1 MTYKERMLAA
11 IKGEQADVIP
21 FAPRMDLWYAAH
33 QAAGTLPDPY
43 GDCSMDSICR
53 AEGWGLYKVTSDYQY
68 IQESLEAKALAC
80 LGLFVPHAT
89 VYRIEFSSDI
99 DIDIRSEGD
108 TVRAAFHTPAGTV
121 SAEMAHT
128 EQLKREGVTYPWVSE
143 RLIKT
148 FEDWKIVASLFESI
162 KLVPYVDGY
171 LEWVADT
178 GDDGLVASPAC
189 DASSPM
195 HHIQKFL
202 FDPTDFYIYY
212 KEQPGQIEAFAA
224 SVAHFYNQIL
234 EVTAES
240 PADVITWGGNYDHTI
255 TYPPYFEKD
264 ILPWLKKADAAYRPK
279 GKLLLSHCDGENYGL
294 MDLIKHSGIDAA
306 ESVCPYPMTRLR
318 LHEYYAGWADKI
330 TIIGG
335 IPGNLLLT
343 DHTSESD
350 FTAYMDYLFKA
361 VAPGR
366 RFFAGITDAVPVA
379 ADWNRLRRIHE
390 LVETKGRLPL
400 KARTFSPVF
409 ADPSDEP
416 SDELSE
422 VSKTGLSSEFDI
434 VCQAIFSGNS
444 KDIKTH
450 IDALLQRDISAQD
463 ILQHGMIAAMDTIG
477 AGFSAGKVFIP
488 EMLMAAQTMEIGV
501 GVLKDK
507 LAAGPGQAE
516 ATGGKILL
524 GTVFGDLHDI
534 GKNLVGIMLRGV
546 GFEVIDLGINIAA
559 QTFIHQV
566 KVLKPDILALS
577 ALLTTTLPQ
586 MPRII
591 EALVEAGLRTTVK
604 VIIGGAPVTYHFADR
619 IGSDGYADNAGDA
632 ASLAKRLLAEP

>member
-1 MTYKERMLAA
+1 MTYRERMLAA
-11 IKGEQADVIP
+11 IKGEQTDVIP

-43 GDCSMDSICR
+43 EDSSMDTICR
-53 AEGWGLYKVTSDYQY
+53 SEGWGLYKVTSDYQY
-68 IQESLEAKALAC
+68 IQESLEAKALVC
-80 LGLFVPHAT
+80 LGLFTPHAT

-121 SAEMAHT
+121 SAEMAQT

-143 RLIKT
+143 RLIKK
-148 FEDWKIVASLFESI
+148 FEDWKIVASLFENI
-162 KLVPYVDGY
+162 NLVPYDDGY
-171 LEWVADT
+171 LEWLAAT

-212 KEQPGQIEAFAA
+212 RKHPSQIEAFAA

-240 PADVITWGGNYDHTI
+240 PADVITWGGNYDDTI
-255 TYPPYFEKD
+255 TYPPYFEKE
-264 ILPWLKKADAAYRPK
+264 ILPWLKKAVAAFKPK
-279 GKLLLSHCDGENYGL
+279 GKLLLTHCDGENYGL
-294 MDLIKHSGIDAA
+294 MELIKHSGIDAA

-318 LHEYYAGWADKI
+318 LHEYYARWADKI

-335 IPGNLLLT
+335 IPANLVLS
-343 DHTSESD
+343 DNAGEAD

-379 ADWNRLRRIHE
+379 ADWDRLRRIHE

-400 KARTFSPVF
+400 KERTFSPVF
-409 ADPSDEP
+409 ADPEDEP
-416 SDELSE
+416 SEKLAKA
-422 VSKTGLSSEFDI
+422 SKTGLTPEYDL
-434 VCQAIFSGNS
+434 VRQAIFSGNS
-444 KDIKTH
+444 KDIKTN
-450 IDALLQRDISAQD
+450 IDALLQRDIAAED
-463 ILQHGMIAAMDTIG
+463 ILQQGMIAAMDTVG

-507 LAAGPGQAE
+507 LVPGTGPAE
-516 ATGGKILL
+516 GAGGKILL

-546 GFEVIDLGINIAA
+546 GFEVIDLGINIALP
-559 QTFIHQV
+559 TFIRQV
-566 KVLKPDILALS
+566 KALKPDILALS
-577 ALLTTTLPQ
+577 ALLTTTMPQ
-586 MPRII
+586 MPKII
-591 EALVEAGLRTTVK
+591 EALNEANLRTTVK
-604 VIIGGAPVTYHFADR
+604 VIIGGAPVTHQFAEQ
-619 IGSDGYADNAGDA
+619 IGADGYADNAGDA
-632 ASLAKRLLAEP
+632 ASLSKRLLAEP